1 MVITRDYGRLQA
13 LNTRLT
19 ANQLHTQQLNDDDE
33 KNTTMP
39 VNLTKNIYA
48 IPKNL

>member
-1 MVITRDYGRLQA
+1 MVITRDYRRLQV

-19 ANQLHTQQLNDDDE
+19 TDLKHNQQIIDDE

-39 VNLTKNIYA
+39 VNITKNIYA